1 MCLISKVTGRNLI
14 SSKELQHNIYNAVL
28 LNNNNNNSNDN
39 DDDEVVENDGCKYL
53 GSWK

>member
-28 LNNNNNNSNDN
+28 LNNNNKNNDN
-39 DDDEVVENDGCKYL
+39 NK
-53 GSWK
+53 